1 VPSSPR
7 SPEGPGRGPEREIRA
22 AGEAALLVAAAADA
36 PELAAAIRAAR
47 VPGVADIIPG
57 AATVLVVIEPEQPGA
72 DLAGLTRRI
81 RALRFQRSGPARP
94 GGAAR
99 HAPGGV
105 SGAEPGSDAEP
116 GPGVLEIPVCYDGP
130 DLAEVAALTGLTPEQ
145 VIERHQAA
153 DYRVGWMGFA
163 PGFGYLT
170 GLDPALAAVPRLAT
184 PRQAIPAGSVAIAGG
199 LAAVYPAASPGGWRL
214 LGRTTA
220 RLWDARRDPPA
231 LLAPGQ
237 RVRFRAVSAVS
248 QPAAETAS
256 MAPAEHDRDRFTAK
270 NADNRSRSWE
280 TAPDGAARDDEAAD
294 DAWRHGTGPVEVIRA
309 GVLTTIQDLG
319 RPGYGHLG
327 VPRSGAADPA
337 SLRLANQLVGNEPGA
352 AGLEFTAG
360 RAELRFRAPVVI
372 AVAGSAARP
381 GVLTVRAGDGEPV
394 PAPPDR
400 ALVLPAGAVLRLD
413 PAAGPR
419 GYLAIAGG
427 IDAPA
432 VLGSRSAD
440 LLSGLGP
447 RPLRAGDRLPLG
459 PPGPASGETLGAVPW
474 PPPDGRPSS
483 STTASAPGTAGPA
496 PGTAGPAPGT
506 AGPTP
511 GTTGPAPG
519 TTGPTLGNA
528 DSASGTTSSASGN
541 VGGQS
546 AGAASAAGGIAG
558 ATPLVAAAT
567 LAGSPARRAPVAL
580 PVVLGPR
587 DDWFSPAARR
597 VLMDSIYQVTPASNR
612 VGLRLSGPGLDRA
625 RAGELPSEGLVT
637 GAIQVPPDGQPILML
652 ADHPVTGGY
661 PVIAVATAE
670 AISAAAHLR
679 PGDLIRFTVRDSQL
693 GTRPAS

>member
-1 VPSSPR
+1 MTPARSPR
-7 SPEGPGRGPEREIRA
+7 SGTAPARA
-22 AGEAALLVAAAADA
+22 AGDAALLLDAPGAAAR
-36 PELAAAIRAAR
+36 LAAAIGAA
-47 VPGVADIIPG
+47 VLPGVLDIVPG
-57 AATVLVVIEPEQPGA
+57 AASVLVVTEPGRW
-72 DLAGLTRRI
+72 DLTALERRI
-81 RALRFQRSGPARP
+81 RSLPRPAEADA
-94 GGAAR
+94 AAR
-99 HAPGGV
+99 EV
-105 SGAEPGSDAEP
+105 
-116 GPGVLEIPVCYDGP
+116 EIPVRYDGP
-130 DLAEVAALTGLTPEQ
+130 DLAAVAEWTGLSAAE
-145 VIERHQAA
+145 VIERHQAVT
-153 DYRVGWMGFA
+153 YRVGWMGFS

-170 GLDPALAAVPRLAT
+170 GLDPVLAAVPRLAT

-483 STTASAPGTAGPA
+483 STTASAPGT
-496 PGTAGPAPGT
+496 
-506 AGPTP
+506 
-511 GTTGPAPG
+511 TGPAPG
-519 TTGPTLGNA
+519 NAGPAPGNA
-528 DSASGTTSSASGN
+528 DSASGTTGSASGN

-546 AGAASAAGGIAG
+546 AGAASAGGGIAG

-612 VGLRLSGPGLDRA
+612 VGLRLSGPRLDRA